1 LFQKEKHQDYKYMI
15 WRKEVLHSFYNRR
28 RLQFMFC
35 PKELLLHPK
44 ERSGHFTMHCMMRLG
59 SEKDEVGANVHFG
72 EPINISGALGHS
84 K

>member
-1 LFQKEKHQDYKYMI
+1 
-15 WRKEVLHSFYNRR
+15 
-28 RLQFMFC
+28 MFC
-35 PKELLLHPK
+35 PKELMLHPK

-59 SEKDEVGANVHFG
+59 SEKGETGANVHFG